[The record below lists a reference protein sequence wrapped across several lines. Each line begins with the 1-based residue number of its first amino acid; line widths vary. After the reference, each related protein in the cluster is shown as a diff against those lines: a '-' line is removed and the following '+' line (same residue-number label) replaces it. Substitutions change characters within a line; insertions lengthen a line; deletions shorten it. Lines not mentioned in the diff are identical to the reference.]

1 MSRNKKIIYILI
13 TLTAG
18 FISFVNARTKALSK
32 LDRTDTTLQSW
43 LVNEPHSIT
52 ESEAEFN
59 DRISEL
65 MSNLKV
71 LQSELLTVLEDP
83 LTSNETILEHVDSIN
98 KAHEYAIRQIGEHIV
113 KLRHELGQINREKL
127 MQFCV
132 EALSGQISRLG
143 GRMNGQGGRG
153 YRYGQQNRGQRGYG
167 FRGGAEQ
174 GTAGYGQRFRFWDRL
189 ANRLRLTSE
198 QITVL
203 QEKDPNFESESI
215 DLYENLMAERQKLLS
230 AFENP
235 QSSDSELLQQIDS
248 FISTHSRIERRI
260 AEHVLLLR
268 PYLTVEQQQWLIGLC
283 RRFQD

>member
-1 MSRNKKIIYILI
+1 MSRNKVTIYILI

-18 FISFVNARTKALSK
+18 FISFVNARTTILRK
-32 LDRTDTTLQSW
+32 LDQTEVALQPW
-43 LVNEPHSIT
+43 LASEPRSIT
-52 ESEAEFN
+52 ESEAQFN
-59 DRISEL
+59 EKISEL
-65 MSNLKV
+65 TSNLKV
-71 LQSELLTVLEDP
+71 LQSELLTALENP
-83 LTSNETILEHVDSIN
+83 LTSNETVLEHVDSIN
-98 KAHEYAIRQIGEHIV
+98 EAHEYAIRQIGEHIV
-113 KLRHELGQINREKL
+113 ELRHELGQINREKL
-127 MQFCV
+127 MQFCMD
-132 EALSGQISRLG
+132 ALSGQISRLG

-174 GTAGYGQRFRFWDRL
+174 GTTGYGQRFRFWDRL
-189 ANRLRLTSE
+189 ANRLSLTSE

-235 QSSDSELLQQIDS
+235 QSSDSELLQQLDS